1 MKKRVGNTLHL
12 SRETLRALD
21 ASELQEIQG
30 AATAFPC
37 SFPCT
42 KPTLCVPPGAGRAVE
57 GGIRPF
63 CVG

>member
-1 MKKRVGNTLHL
+1 MKKRVGSTLHL

-42 KPTLCVPPGAGRAVE
+42 KPTLCKPPAAGALA